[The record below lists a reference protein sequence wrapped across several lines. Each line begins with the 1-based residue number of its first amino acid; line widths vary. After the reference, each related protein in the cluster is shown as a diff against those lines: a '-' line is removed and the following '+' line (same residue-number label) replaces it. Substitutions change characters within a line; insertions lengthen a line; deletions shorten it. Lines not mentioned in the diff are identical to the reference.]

1 MSSRCSFCSRLPGA
15 GSYVVAGPRGV
26 GICDLCAITANT
38 VAQEALRPQGT
49 DRLVTGIR
57 HLMTNDLTWGGTLGI
72 IDDAAVAIRK
82 GRVAWVGEEQEIPR
96 QLDDLPRLDCG
107 GRVAVPGFVDAFCQ
121 IAGTAGGPESSP
133 EGPPGETATE
143 WAPFVALISAI
154 VISNGYT
161 TATINGRLSALES
174 RVGYMEERLDTR
186 MDRLESKMDALDK
199 KFDQLLAHWA
209 D

>member
-1 MSSRCSFCSRLPGA
+1 MGPSRPTGLAPDA
-15 GSYVVAGPRGV
+15 GSHARQAREGLGP
-26 GICDLCAITANT
+26 
-38 VAQEALRPQGT
+38 VAQVRPKAGE
-49 DRLVTGIR
+49 R
-57 HLMTNDLTWGGTLGI
+57 
-72 IDDAAVAIRK
+72 
-82 GRVAWVGEEQEIPR
+82 RVAAMR
-96 QLDDLPRLDCG
+96 
-107 GRVAVPGFVDAFCQ
+107 
-121 IAGTAGGPESSP
+121 
-133 EGPPGETATE
+133 ETATE

-186 MDRLESKMDALDK
+186 MDRLESKMDTLDK